1 MLKYFDLQL
10 FSEEK
15 TEQPTSKKIRDARD
29 KGQIAQSKDLNDAVS
44 LLAVFMSFSFLSS
57 YFVDNL
63 IGYYYFTMD
72 LTVDT
77 AALFTSNGIALFFN
91 ETIFTILK
99 LSLPLLLIALTSG
112 LLVSY
117 IQVGFMFTTE
127 TLKPKFEK
135 IDPVKGFKNM
145 FSSRALVEMV
155 KSIAKAILIIYVAV
169 SYIMDNMRDLLIT
182 LELDMGPIVLVMWD
196 LIFGVVVRCALL
208 LFVIALLDFA
218 FKKWKNTKDLMMSKQ
233 EVKQEYKQSEGDPQL
248 KARIKE
254 KQRAFAMSRM
264 MQEVPKAD
272 VIITNPTHFAVA
284 LRYDTGLGDA
294 PLVVA
299 KGQDLIAQNIKR
311 IALENEVPIVENK
324 PLAQTL
330 YKTVDIGSFIPA
342 DLYEAVAEVLAF
354 VFSLK
359 NKS

>member
-182 LELDMGPIVLVMWD
+182 LELDMGPIVLE
-196 LIFGVVVRCALL
+196 IG
-208 LFVIALLDFA
+208 
-218 FKKWKNTKDLMMSKQ
+218 
-233 EVKQEYKQSEGDPQL
+233 
-248 KARIKE
+248 
-254 KQRAFAMSRM
+254 RASWRGK
-264 MQEVPKAD
+264 VY
-272 VIITNPTHFAVA
+272 I
-284 LRYDTGLGDA
+284 
-294 PLVVA
+294 
-299 KGQDLIAQNIKR
+299 
-311 IALENEVPIVENK
+311 
-324 PLAQTL
+324 
-330 YKTVDIGSFIPA
+330 
-342 DLYEAVAEVLAF
+342 
-354 VFSLK
+354 
-359 NKS
+359 